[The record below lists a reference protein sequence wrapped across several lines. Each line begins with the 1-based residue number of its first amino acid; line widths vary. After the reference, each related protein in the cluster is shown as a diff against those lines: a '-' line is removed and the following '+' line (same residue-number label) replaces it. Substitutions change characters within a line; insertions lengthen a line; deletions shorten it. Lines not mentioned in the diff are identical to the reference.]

1 MFRAYFRTE
10 FKNSILM
17 IKKTAIAYVLV
28 IFALTAV
35 FAAVS
40 FLIEQDS
47 MVKKITTA
55 VVIQPDDKLTSML
68 IQYVSQI
75 ESIKEVSR
83 IEKVSRDDAF
93 EMLNDQK
100 VNIVVDLPK
109 DFYDDVNNGRNT
121 PLDVYIRPD
130 ADNVTKAFVY
140 ILKSGAGYVQ
150 TAEASAYSFLD
161 AYRNDKYEIR
171 AEYLP
176 VGDHIAMVYA
186 NLIMHRS
193 RLFNTTVLSEYGDV
207 EASVFYIC
215 SLLCIVMLYCG
226 LSFGFMYKSEHI
238 LIEKKMRSYGMTP
251 LKTALVRELVMSI
264 HISFFG
270 MITYILLCFISDHY
284 AYETFGFNLIT
295 LIMIFVSS
303 YAIASFYEMFYSIAG
318 SDYRVFGGLF
328 SAMVLLIL
336 CSGMIIPLNRLPVWI
351 RTISLINPVRYIFSS
366 ILNSISANAI
376 ILALISLIFVSVI
389 QNILGGLCR
398 KY

>member
-1 MFRAYFRTE
+1 MFRAYFKTE

-68 IQYVSQI
+68 IQYVSQTD
-75 ESIKEVSR
+75 SIKEVSH
-83 IEKVSRDDAF
+83 IEKVDRDEAF

-100 VNIVVDLPK
+100 VNIVIDLPR
-109 DFYDDVNNGRNT
+109 DFYDDVNNGKNP
-121 PLDVYIRPD
+121 PLDIYIRPD
-130 ADNVTKAFVY
+130 ADRVTKAFVY

-150 TAEASAYSFLD
+150 TAEASVYSFLD
-161 AYRNDKYEIR
+161 TSRDGKYEIKQ
-171 AEYLP
+171 EYMP
-176 VGDHIAMVYA
+176 IGDHIAMVYA

-193 RLFNTTVLSEYGDV
+193 RLFNTTVLSEYGNID
-207 EASVFYIC
+207 ASGFYSC
-215 SLLCIVMLYCG
+215 TLIVLIMLYCG
-226 LSFGFMYKSEHI
+226 LSFGFLYKSEHI
-238 LIEKKMRSYGMTP
+238 SIERKMRAYGMNSF
-251 LKTALVRELVMSI
+251 KTAIVREMIMTI
-264 HISFFG
+264 HISFIGIIAYFA
-270 MITYILLCFISDHY
+270 LHFISDHY
-284 AYETFGFNLIT
+284 GYRLYDINMIH
-295 LIMIFVSS
+295 LIMIIVSS
-303 YAIASFYEMFYSIAG
+303 YTIASFYEMFYSIAG

-336 CSGMIIPLNRLPVWI
+336 CSGMIIPLNRLPAWS
-351 RTISLINPVRYIFSS
+351 RMISFINPVRYIFSS
-366 ILNSISANAI
+366 ILNSISNNTI
-376 ILALISLIFVSVI
+376 ILTLISLIIVSFI
-389 QNILGGLCR
+389 QNTLGVLCR